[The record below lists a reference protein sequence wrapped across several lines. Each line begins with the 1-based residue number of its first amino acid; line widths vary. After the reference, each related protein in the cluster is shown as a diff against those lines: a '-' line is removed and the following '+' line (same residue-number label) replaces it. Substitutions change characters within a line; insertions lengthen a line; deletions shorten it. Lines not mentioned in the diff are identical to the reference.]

1 MTDIGAE
8 FRALHK
14 PGKPFVLANAWDIGS
29 AKVLTALGAEAI
41 GTTSSGHAFTIGK
54 VDMGHVTR
62 DEALAHAQDLVA
74 ATHLP
79 VSGDFENG
87 YGDAPEAVAETVRW
101 AGEVGLAGC
110 SVEDTDMRDAGA
122 YDFDLAVERVRAGAA
137 AARALGRDF
146 VFVARADGVM
156 NGAYDIEE
164 ALRRV
169 RAFDEAGA
177 DCLYVPLPATLEDVK
192 RVIEAT
198 DKPVNVLA
206 TGPYAGVSRAE
217 FAAMG
222 AARISVGAALAR
234 VAQSAFIGAARH
246 ILSDGDFSGLKASMP
261 GGEIDNL
268 VEREGRK
275 A

>member
-1 MTDIGAE
+1 MRDIGAD
-8 FRALHK
+8 FRALHR
-14 PGKPFVLANAWDIGS
+14 PGKPFVLANAWDVGS
-29 AKVLTALGAEAI
+29 AKVLTAMGAEAI

-54 VDMGHVTR
+54 ADMGHVTR

-87 YGDAPEAVAETVRW
+87 YGDAPEDVAETVRR

-110 SVEDTDMRDAGA
+110 SVEDTDMGDKGS

-137 AARALGRDF
+137 TARALGRDF

-156 NGAYDIEE
+156 NGVYDIEE

-177 DCLYVPLPATLEDVK
+177 DCLFVPLPATLEDQK
-192 RVIEAT
+192 RILEVTE
-198 DKPVNVLA
+198 KPVNVLA
-206 TGPYAGVSRAE
+206 VGPYAGVSRAE

-222 AARISVGAALAR
+222 AARISVGSGLAR
-234 VAQSAFIGAARH
+234 VAQTAFIHAAKR
-246 ILSDGDFSGLKASMP
+246 ILGEGEFSDIATAMP
-261 GGEIDNL
+261 GGEIDALLTAQNG
-268 VEREGRK
+268 E
-275 A
+275 